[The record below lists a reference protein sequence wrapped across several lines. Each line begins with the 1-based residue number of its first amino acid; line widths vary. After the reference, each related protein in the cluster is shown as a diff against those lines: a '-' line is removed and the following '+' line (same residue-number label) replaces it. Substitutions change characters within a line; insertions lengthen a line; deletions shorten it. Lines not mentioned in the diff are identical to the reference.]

1 MTSTMV
7 DCVLSMA
14 SRWEAQLAS
23 HGKKDCQEI
32 ELTIQFE
39 ELTADVISHTA
50 FGASYR
56 EGKRVF
62 LAQRELLFLAFSTV
76 FNVQIRAFRCLTTTC
91 FFSHF
96 VAWFKPIQDYNLY
109 I

>member
-1 MTSTMV
+1 MSEWKAKV
-7 DCVLSMA
+7 DEGGGVA
-14 SRWEAQLAS
+14 
-23 HGKKDCQEI
+23 EI
-32 ELTIQFE
+32 ELSGQFE

-76 FNVQIRAFRCLTTTC
+76 FNVQIRAFRCLTTC
-91 FFSHF
+91 FFFHF
-96 VAWFKPIQDYNLY
+96 VAWFKPTQDYNLY